1 MWQIPISW
9 GAKGVSQIVELLWR
23 TTMAKGY
30 TDINDDYPQHL
41 KVIQWRYGFWMVQ
54 FVQDDEVEDGHQHE
68 APQYPSLFRSPAV
81 RASCCVVEL
90 GIPWEGHGGG
100 AFCEG

>member
-1 MWQIPISW
+1 
-9 GAKGVSQIVELLWR
+9 
-23 TTMAKGY
+23 MAKGY
-30 TDINDDYPQHL
+30 TDINDDYSQCL

-68 APQYPSLFRSPAV
+68 APQYPSLFRSPAI
-81 RASCCVVEL
+81 RASGCVVEL

>member
-1 MWQIPISW
+1 
-9 GAKGVSQIVELLWR
+9 
-23 TTMAKGY
+23 
-30 TDINDDYPQHL
+30 
-41 KVIQWRYGFWMVQ
+41 MVQ
-54 FVQDDEVEDGHQHE
+54 FVQDDEVEDGHQYE
-68 APQYPSLFRSPAV
+68 APQYPSLFRPPAV